1 MGNITE
7 TVTQGARHSHLLR
20 LTRAIASGRVST
32 LITVNTGPN
41 ISILTG
47 RRRSGCLVVRMEQDD
62 GRREK
67 TDSLVTLVSLLG
79 LQYRW
84 SHPVTIREAVD
95 LVSTTIEQD
104 LATLFLAGR
113 DKTLDLLPRCWRDYR
128 SSVSRW
134 YPQGLVGKFVLG

>member
-1 MGNITE
+1 MANITE
-7 TVTQGARHSHLLR
+7 TVTQGARHSHLFR

-62 GRREK
+62 RRRDK

-113 DKTLDLLPRCWRDYR
+113 DETLDLLPRCWRDYR

-134 YPQGLVGKFVLG
+134 YRQWLVGKCMLG